1 MLISSIALKIYVID
15 SEAEAGPLW
24 TPASGQPEVKPKKSG
39 PLSPAALGAG
49 TGAHGPYQ
57 ELFFMQEF
65 LFNGFFFWPHL
76 AACGSSWAGLRTH
89 AAAVTSATAATMLD
103 P

>member
-65 LFNGFFFWPHL
+65 LFNGFFF
-76 AACGSSWAGLRTH
+76 GRTLQH
-89 AAAVTSATAATMLD
+89 VEVPGRGFEPMLQL
-103 P
+103 